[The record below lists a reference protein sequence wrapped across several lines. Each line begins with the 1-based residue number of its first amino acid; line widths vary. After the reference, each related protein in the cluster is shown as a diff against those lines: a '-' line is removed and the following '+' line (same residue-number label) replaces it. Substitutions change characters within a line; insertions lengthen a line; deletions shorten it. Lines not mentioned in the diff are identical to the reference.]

1 MVKNKFA
8 LLGFGVVVAVGLA
21 AAYLGFVPGKPTSN
35 TPAVT
40 ASGNAPENAS
50 APTAQTPA
58 AKPAEQPQTAAPA
71 APAASSASTV
81 APAAAPA
88 AGTTP
93 PQVEAAEGKPG
104 APAFDVLR
112 VDPKG
117 TIVLAGKAANNAK
130 VDLLARGDILGTTKA
145 SPNGDFVI
153 VLDDPLK
160 PGDYQ
165 LVLRSTAPDGSAMTS
180 LETAIVSIPE
190 TKSGQVLALVE
201 QSGQPSRLITVPEA
215 PAGQAA
221 SNQPAAA
228 AAPTGAKPVKQPAAK
243 ARIVVEAVEIEGSK
257 LFIAGIADAGYMVK
271 VYANDNLIG
280 STKTG
285 ADGHFLVQTTRDLPV
300 GDYIIRADMVEK
312 DGVTVIARAAVP
324 FKREAGQRVSA
335 VAPSA
340 TPAPAA
346 GTPDA
351 APQASAGTAP
361 AAGSETAPGADT
373 AKPLRNVDGSVI
385 IRRGDNLWTISR
397 RTYGAGVRYT
407 TIYLANKEQ
416 IQNPNRIF
424 PGQVFAL
431 PDKDK
436 PAPQ

>member
-58 AKPAEQPQTAAPA
+58 AKPAEQPQAAAPA
-71 APAASSASTV
+71 APSADTT

-88 AGTTP
+88 AGTVT

-104 APAFDVLR
+104 APTFDVLR

-228 AAPTGAKPVKQPAAK
+228 AAPTGDKPAKQPAAK

-257 LFIAGIADAGYMVK
+257 LFIAGIADAGYTVK

-346 GTPDA
+346 T
-351 APQASAGTAP
+351 PQASTETAP
-361 AAGSETAPGADT
+361 AAGSEQASGTDT

-424 PGQVFAL
+424 PGQVFSL
-431 PDKDK
+431 PEKDK

>member
-40 ASGNAPENAS
+40 ASGNAP
-50 APTAQTPA
+50 APAAQTPA
-58 AKPAEQPQTAAPA
+58 AKPAEQPQAAP
-71 APAASSASTV
+71 STDTT

-88 AGTTP
+88 AGTTT

-104 APAFDVLR
+104 APTFDVLR

-228 AAPTGAKPVKQPAAK
+228 AAPTGDKPAKQPAAK

-257 LFIAGIADAGYMVK
+257 LFIAGIADAGYTVK

-346 GTPDA
+346 TA
-351 APQASAGTAP
+351 QASTEAAP
-361 AAGSETAPGADT
+361 AAGSEQASGADT

-424 PGQVFAL
+424 PGQVFSL
-431 PDKDK
+431 PEKDK

>member
-40 ASGNAPENAS
+40 ASGNTP

-58 AKPAEQPQTAAPA
+58 AKPAEQPQAAAPA
-71 APAASSASTV
+71 APSADTT

-88 AGTTP
+88 AGTAT

-104 APAFDVLR
+104 APTFDVLR

-228 AAPTGAKPVKQPAAK
+228 AAPTGDKPAKQPAAK

-257 LFIAGIADAGYMVK
+257 LFIAGLADAGYTVK

-346 GTPDA
+346 T
-351 APQASAGTAP
+351 PQASPETAP
-361 AAGSETAPGADT
+361 AVGSEQASGTDT

-424 PGQVFAL
+424 PGQVFSL
-431 PDKDK
+431 PVKDK

>member
-58 AKPAEQPQTAAPA
+58 AKPAEQPQAAVPA
-71 APAASSASTV
+71 APSADTT
-81 APAAAPA
+81 APVAAPA
-88 AGTTP
+88 AGTAT
-93 PQVEAAEGKPG
+93 PQVEADEGKPG
-104 APAFDVLR
+104 APTFDVLR

-228 AAPTGAKPVKQPAAK
+228 AAPTGDKPAKQPAAK

-257 LFIAGIADAGYMVK
+257 LFIAGIADAGYTVK

-346 GTPDA
+346 T
-351 APQASAGTAP
+351 PQASTETAP
-361 AAGSETAPGADT
+361 AAGSEQASGTDT

-424 PGQVFAL
+424 PGQVFSL
-431 PDKDK
+431 PEKDK

>member
-35 TPAVT
+35 TSAVT
-40 ASGNAPENAS
+40 ASGNAP
-50 APTAQTPA
+50 APAAQTPA
-58 AKPAEQPQTAAPA
+58 AKPAEQPQAAP
-71 APAASSASTV
+71 STDTT

-88 AGTTP
+88 AGTTT

-104 APAFDVLR
+104 APTFDVLR

-228 AAPTGAKPVKQPAAK
+228 AAPTGDKPAKQPVAK

-257 LFIAGIADAGYMVK
+257 LFIAGIADAGYTVK

-346 GTPDA
+346 T
-351 APQASAGTAP
+351 PQASTEAAP
-361 AAGSETAPGADT
+361 AAGSEQASGADT

-424 PGQVFAL
+424 PGQVFSL
-431 PDKDK
+431 PEKDK

>member
-1 MVKNKFA
+1 MIKNKFA
-8 LLGFGVVVAVGLA
+8 LLGFGVVVALGLV
-21 AAYLGFVPGKPTSN
+21 AAYLGFVPGKPT
-35 TPAVT
+35 PGAPVVT
-40 ASGNAPENAS
+40 ADGTAP
-50 APTAQTPA
+50 APAAPKPAETAQ
-58 AKPAEQPQTAAPA
+58 KPAEQPQIAAPA
-71 APAASSASTV
+71 PATSADATT
-81 APAAAPA
+81 PA
-88 AGTTP
+88 AGTAP
-93 PQVEAAEGKPG
+93 APANASPAKPG
-104 APAFDVLR
+104 VPAFDVLR

-117 TIVLAGKAANNAK
+117 TIVIAGKAANDGK
-130 VDLLARGDILGTTKA
+130 VDLLARGQVIGSTKA
-145 SPNGDFVI
+145 SPSGEFVI

-201 QSGQPSRLITVPEA
+201 QSGQPSRMITKPEVPAQAALNA
-215 PAGQAA
+215 PATT
-221 SNQPAAA
+221 
-228 AAPTGAKPVKQPAAK
+228 AAPTGDKPVKQPTAK

-257 LFIAGIADAGYMVK
+257 LFIAGIADAGSTVK
-271 VYANDNLIG
+271 VYANDDLIG

-324 FKREAGQRVSA
+324 FKREAGERVSA
-335 VAPSA
+335 IA
-340 TPAPAA
+340 PAPATEA
-346 GTPDA
+346 PA
-351 APQASAGTAP
+351 PAPQASTETAP
-361 AAGSETAPGADT
+361 AAGAEQAQSNNTGA
-373 AKPLRNVDGSVI
+373 ALKNVDGSVI

-397 RTYGAGVRYT
+397 RTYGEGTRYT

-416 IQNPNRIF
+416 IQNPDVIF

-431 PDKDK
+431 PEKDK
-436 PAPQ
+436 TAPQ

>member
-40 ASGNAPENAS
+40 ASGNTPAPA
-50 APTAQTPA
+50 AQTPA
-58 AKPAEQPQTAAPA
+58 AKPAEQPQAAVPA
-71 APAASSASTV
+71 APSADTT

-88 AGTTP
+88 AGTTT

-104 APAFDVLR
+104 APTFDVLR

-228 AAPTGAKPVKQPAAK
+228 AAPTGDKPAKQPAAK

-257 LFIAGIADAGYMVK
+257 LFIAGIADAGYTVK

-346 GTPDA
+346 T
-351 APQASAGTAP
+351 PQASTEAAP
-361 AAGSETAPGADT
+361 AAGSEQASGTDT

-397 RTYGAGVRYT
+397 RTYGAGMRYT

-424 PGQVFAL
+424 PGQVFSL
-431 PDKDK
+431 PEKDK